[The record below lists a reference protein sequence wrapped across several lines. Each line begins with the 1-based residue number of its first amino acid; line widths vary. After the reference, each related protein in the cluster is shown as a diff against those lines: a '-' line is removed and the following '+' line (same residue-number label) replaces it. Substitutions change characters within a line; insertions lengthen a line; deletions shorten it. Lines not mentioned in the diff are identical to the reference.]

1 MVTQLRLR
9 RQVWNLCQIAGAP
22 APKSGSTCPDYLH
35 RDQNHGTAT
44 LPPCLNIEAGMIALF
59 AGCGNR
65 AMYGSKDCGLSVPA
79 WRTWQGIS
87 IKIEDFARAV
97 VWAAMTRQL
106 ASDELNELIIHT
118 RLENGAKVCLRSIRP
133 SDEEQM
139 RKGIAQLSLESR
151 YLRFFTAQPM
161 PSDRVIEKLVDV
173 DGHRHIA
180 WGAILS
186 DAGGNPAIGAVHVI
200 RDDELSQTGEFSVAI
215 VDAYHGQGL
224 ARMLTAVLLA
234 NCRIEGIT
242 SLEVQIL
249 SQNRAAINLVNSL
262 GGKKCGSESS
272 VSDYTLDT
280 ETALDSLGKLPATA
294 GLQDVFSALRIF

>member
-1 MVTQLRLR
+1 MVQTERFDAIGADSVSEPCIPAGALVMDR
-9 RQVWNLCQIAGAP
+9 RIRRMFGIAGFVI
-22 APKSGSTCPDYLH
+22 T
-35 RDQNHGTAT
+35 
-44 LPPCLNIEAGMIALF
+44 
-59 AGCGNR
+59 
-65 AMYGSKDCGLSVPA
+65 
-79 WRTWQGIS
+79 
-87 IKIEDFARAV
+87 V
-97 VWAAMTRQL
+97 VRSAMTRPP
-106 ASDELNELIIHT
+106 ASEDLNELIIHT
-118 RLENGAKVCLRSIRP
+118 ELENGAKVCIRSIRP

-186 DAGGNPAIGAVHVI
+186 DAEDNPAIGAVHVI

-215 VDAYHGQGL
+215 VDAFHGLGL
-224 ARMLTAVLLA
+224 ARMLIAVLLL

-262 GGKKCGSESS
+262 GGKKCGAESS

-280 ETALDSLGKLPATA
+280 KTALDSLCKLPAST
-294 GLQDVFSALRIF
+294 GLQNVFSALRII